1 MLKQTGNEAYNIK
14 GIQKTCLYNSFHSDN
29 KYMAASGTALKNMKL
44 RSIDLNLLVAFHRLY
59 IDRNVSRAADNLGLS
74 QPAMSNTLK
83 RLRQLTG
90 DELFVRT
97 SAGMAP
103 TLCAEELAAPLA
115 QALATIQETLSHL
128 TSFNPAK
135 SSRKFAISAFDI
147 GESYLMPR
155 LMDRLAKEAPGVT
168 LQTTRAGAGDSLKLA
183 LESGEV
189 DFALGHLPH
198 LQAGFFQRRLFL
210 QHYVCAFR
218 RGHPMAGS
226 TFGINEFQEADH
238 LTIVTE
244 GSDYEL
250 LDKIMADQAP
260 QRKIRLRVSHFLST
274 GYLLR
279 DTNLI
284 ATIPNKLAEILCEPF
299 GLVYVPHPITL
310 PPTDINLLWHARS
323 HRDPACQWLRKILF
337 ELFTE

>member
-1 MLKQTGNEAYNIK
+1 
-14 GIQKTCLYNSFHSDN
+14 
-29 KYMAASGTALKNMKL
+29 MKL

-59 IDRNVSRAADNLGLS
+59 VDRNVSRAADNLGLS

-103 TLCAEELAAPLA
+103 TRYAEELATPLA
-115 QALATIQETLSHL
+115 HALTTIQETLSHL

-135 SSRKFAISAFDI
+135 STRQFVLSTFDI
-147 GESYLMPR
+147 GESYLMPK
-155 LMDRLAKEAPGVT
+155 LMDRIAKEAPGVT
-168 LQTTRAGAGDSLKLA
+168 LQATRANAGESLKLA
-183 LESGEV
+183 LESGEI

-198 LQAGFFQRRLFL
+198 LQAGFFQRRLF
-210 QHYVCAFR
+210 QQNYVCAFR
-218 RGHPMAGS
+218 CSHPLAS
-226 TFGINEFQEADH
+226 VTFGINEFQAADH
-238 LTIVTE
+238 LAIVTE
-244 GSDYEL
+244 GSDYESI
-250 LDKIMADQAP
+250 DKIIASKVP
-260 QRKIRLRVSHFLST
+260 QRKIGLRVSHFLST

-279 DTNLI
+279 DTDLV

-299 GLVYVPHPITL
+299 GLMYVPHPITL

-323 HRDPACQWLRKILF
+323 HRDPASQWLRNLLF
-337 ELFTE
+337 NLFTE

>member
-1 MLKQTGNEAYNIK
+1 
-14 GIQKTCLYNSFHSDN
+14 
-29 KYMAASGTALKNMKL
+29 MKL

-97 SAGMAP
+97 SAGMTP
-103 TLCAEELAAPLA
+103 TCCAEELVVPLA

-135 SSRKFAISAFDI
+135 SSRKFVISAFDI
-147 GESYLMPR
+147 GESYLIPK
-155 LMDRLAKEAPGVT
+155 LMDRLAKEAPEVT
-168 LQTTRAGAGDSLKLA
+168 LQTTHAGAGSALKLA
-183 LESGEV
+183 LESGDI
-189 DFALGHLPH
+189 DFAVGHLPH
-198 LQAGFFQRRLFL
+198 LQAGFFQRRLFQ

-226 TFGINEFQEADH
+226 PFGINEFQAADH
-238 LTIVTE
+238 LSIVTE

-250 LDKIMADQAP
+250 LDKIMANKTP
-260 QRKIRLRVSHFLST
+260 QRKIKLRVSHFLST

-279 DTNLI
+279 DTDLV
-284 ATIPNKLAEILCEPF
+284 ATVPNKLAEILCDPF
-299 GLVYVPHPITL
+299 GLIYVPHPVSL
-310 PPTDINLLWHARS
+310 PLTDINLLWHARS
-323 HRDPACQWLRKILF
+323 HRDPACQWLRNLLF
-337 ELFTE
+337 DLFAE

>member
-1 MLKQTGNEAYNIK
+1 MVANDA
-14 GIQKTCLYNSFHSDN
+14 C
-29 KYMAASGTALKNMKL
+29 LKNMKL

-90 DELFVRT
+90 DDLFVRT
-97 SAGMAP
+97 SAGMVP
-103 TLCAEELAAPLA
+103 TTCAEELALPLA
-115 QALATIQETLSHL
+115 QALTTIQETLSHL
-128 TSFNPAK
+128 ASFNPAK
-135 SSRKFAISAFDI
+135 STRKFVISAFDI
-147 GESYLMPR
+147 GESYLMPK
-155 LMDRLAKEAPGVT
+155 LMERLAKEAPGVT
-168 LQTTRAGAGDSLKLA
+168 LQATRAGAGDSLKLA
-183 LESGEV
+183 LESGEI

-198 LQAGFFQRRLFL
+198 LQAGFFQRRLFQ

-218 RGHPMAGS
+218 REHPMASS
-226 TFGINEFQEADH
+226 TFGINEFQAADH
-238 LTIVTE
+238 LAIVTE

-250 LDKIMADQAP
+250 LDKLIASNSP

-279 DTNLI
+279 DTDLV

-299 GLVYVPHPITL
+299 GLAYVPHPITL
-310 PPTDINLLWHARS
+310 PPIDINLLWHARL
-323 HRDPACQWLRKILF
+323 HRDPASQWLRSLLF
-337 ELFTE
+337 DLFTE

>member
-1 MLKQTGNEAYNIK
+1 MIVHGADLE
-14 GIQKTCLYNSFHSDN
+14 
-29 KYMAASGTALKNMKL
+29 NMKL

-97 SAGMAP
+97 SAGMTP
-103 TLCAEELAAPLA
+103 TRCAEELAAPLA

-135 SSRKFAISAFDI
+135 STRKFVISAFDI
-147 GESYLMPR
+147 GESYLMPK

-168 LQTTRAGAGDSLKLA
+168 LQATRTGAGESLKLA
-183 LESGEV
+183 LESGQI

-198 LQAGFFQRRLFL
+198 LQAGFFQRRLF
-210 QHYVCAFR
+210 QQNYVCAFR
-218 RGHPMAGS
+218 RSHPMAS
-226 TFGINEFQEADH
+226 DTFGINEFQAADH

-244 GSDYEL
+244 GSDYQS
-250 LDKIMADQAP
+250 LDKIIANKVP

-279 DTNLI
+279 DTDLV

-299 GLVYVPHPITL
+299 GLMYVPHPITL
-310 PPTDINLLWHARS
+310 PPTDINLLWHAIS
-323 HRDPACQWLRKILF
+323 HRDPACQWLRKVLF
-337 ELFTE
+337 ELFVE